1 MVTLHIKIS
10 PDLNKEKNREKKS
23 VKLINYNTKEC
34 KKNFTKLLILNFN
47 FQTSRNHCMPFFRNL
62 AKFLILWH

>member
-1 MVTLHIKIS
+1 MVTLHIKIV

-34 KKNFTKLLILNFN
+34 KKNFTKLLI
-47 FQTSRNHCMPFFRNL
+47 
-62 AKFLILWH
+62 